1 MVFLLHKLFRIQV
14 CHVCETRNLCSL
26 RPGVRAL
33 GCAVLVLL
41 LLRPVGSVRRRG
53 RRPRDTMEFI
63 KPYSYASGRQQAMMR
78 EAAAN
83 VFVASPDRSAE
94 GDYGWQNADTYGPLH
109 TAPVSDGPASLMSG
123 PVVHEAARESTF
135 HGAVYSPPVANAF
148 DSKFGGLS
156 PYRGTQKVYTQ
167 SSPQTTGSHDKYAR
181 GVATSPWSPP
191 QGSTPSYKRAP
202 QQWDVPTVPAF
213 EGKRAQPTGE
223 NVALRGGSWP
233 TNFTYRSES

>member
-1 MVFLLHKLFRIQV
+1 
-14 CHVCETRNLCSL
+14 
-26 RPGVRAL
+26 
-33 GCAVLVLL
+33 
-41 LLRPVGSVRRRG
+41 
-53 RRPRDTMEFI
+53 MEFI

-109 TAPVSDGPASLMSG
+109 TAPVSDGPASLMNG
-123 PVVHEAARESTF
+123 PVVHEATRESTF

-167 SSPQTTGSHDKYAR
+167 SSPQTTGSKYHDKYAR

-191 QGSTPSYKRAP
+191 QWSTPSYKRAP